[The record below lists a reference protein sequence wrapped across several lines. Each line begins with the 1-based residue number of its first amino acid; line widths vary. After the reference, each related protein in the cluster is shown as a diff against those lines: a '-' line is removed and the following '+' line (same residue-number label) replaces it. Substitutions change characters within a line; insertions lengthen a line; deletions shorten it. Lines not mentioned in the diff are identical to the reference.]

1 MVSIFRARQAFYG
14 TFPEISNP
22 PEMCFDLELNCNNGI
37 FGLVQQ
43 KWSELLAKKSS
54 KLKSYGKS
62 MRLRNGSKTQ
72 FAIEIFL
79 GSFL

>member
-1 MVSIFRARQAFYG
+1 MLASD
-14 TFPEISNP
+14 NP

-79 GSFL
+79 GTFL